1 MRDVSFSTAERC
13 ALGIA
18 AAVLL
23 LQAFGMAEAL
33 EYRRTALAGEPWRL
47 LSGHLVHL
55 NWQHA
60 AINTVALL
68 IVARLFAHDLRAD
81 RQVFVLVLS
90 GLVISVGLSWL
101 NPGIAW
107 YRGLSGVIHA
117 LFFAGAA
124 AWFVSARPRRLRAV
138 WLPAALFFGG
148 WIKVALEQPGG
159 DTLPHAEW
167 LGAAVVPQAHL
178 IGAACGSVLGL
189 SYALADVWRDKKRAE
204 KKELQPR

>member
-1 MRDVSFSTAERC
+1 M
-13 ALGIA
+13 
-18 AAVLL
+18 
-23 LQAFGMAEAL
+23 
-33 EYRRTALAGEPWRL
+33 PWRC
-47 LSGHLVHL
+47 SSS
-55 NWQHA
+55 
-60 AINTVALL
+60 
-68 IVARLFAHDLRAD
+68 RDLFAHDLSAD
-81 RQVFVLVLS
+81 RQAFVLVLS
-90 GLVISVGLSWL
+90 ALVISAGMSWL

-124 AWFVSARPRRLRAV
+124 AWLVSTRPRSLRAV

-178 IGAACGSVLGL
+178 IGAACGSMLGL
-189 SYALADVWRDKKRAE
+189 AYALADTWRDKKRAE
-204 KKELQPR
+204 QKQLQPR

>member
-1 MRDVSFSTAERC
+1 VLA
-13 ALGIA
+13 
-18 AAVLL
+18 LL
-23 LQAFGMAEAL
+23 LQAFGVAEAL
-33 EYRRTALAGEPWRL
+33 EYRRVALAAEPWRL
-47 LSGHLVHL
+47 LTGHLVHL

-60 AINTVALL
+60 TVNAVALL

-81 RQVFVLVLS
+81 RQAFVLVLS
-90 GLVISVGLSWL
+90 GLVIGAGMSWL

-124 AWFVSARPRRLRAV
+124 AWLVNARPRTPRSL

-189 SYALADVWRDKKRAE
+189 AHALADAWRDKKRTE
-204 KKELQPR
+204 QKELQPR

>member
-1 MRDVSFSTAERC
+1 MRDVSFSTAERF

-18 AAVLL
+18 VVALL
-23 LQAFGMAEAL
+23 LQAFGVADAL
-33 EYRRTALAGEPWRL
+33 EYRRTALAAEPWRL
-47 LSGHLVHL
+47 LSGHMVHL

-60 AINTVALL
+60 AINAVALL
-68 IVARLFAHDLRAD
+68 VVARLFAHDLRAD
-81 RQVFVLVLS
+81 RQAFVLVLS
-90 GLVISVGLSWL
+90 ALVISAGMSWL

-124 AWFVSARPRRLRAV
+124 AWLVSTRPRSLRAV

-178 IGAACGSVLGL
+178 IGAACGSMLGL
-189 SYALADVWRDKKRAE
+189 AYALADTWRDKKRAE
-204 KKELQPR
+204 QKQLQPR